1 METKWYFLAAI
12 LAVCVILL
20 LIGFLKSRFDLI
32 VNFILRI
39 CLGLLGIYLLN
50 TILASSQINLGV
62 GVNSLNALVVGVLGL
77 PGFLLVYGAAA
88 YFHFT

>member
-1 METKWYFLAAI
+1 MGTKWYFLAAI
-12 LAVCVILL
+12 LAVCVFLL

-50 TILASSQINLGV
+50 TILASSYITMGV
-62 GVNSLNALVVGVLGL
+62 GVNSLNALVVGLLGL
-77 PGFLLVYGAAA
+77 PGFLLLYGTAA
-88 YFHFT
+88 YFYFT

>member
-12 LAVCVILL
+12 LAVCVFLL
-20 LIGFLKSRFDLI
+20 IIGFLKSRYDLV

-50 TILASSQINLGV
+50 TILASSHITLGV
-62 GVNSLNALVVGVLGL
+62 GVNSLNALVVGLLGM
-77 PGFLLVYGAAA
+77 PGFLLLYGTAA
-88 YFHFT
+88 YFYFT